1 MITFLQAIV
10 SGLGTGVIY
19 AIIALG
25 FTIVYKT
32 TRVVNF
38 AHGQYLVV
46 AGILGSILT
55 RDLGWPMLLAC
66 LAVIALGI
74 LMGAGTELVAFRVL
88 GRPAHLVMTLGT
100 VALGILIEATVLVTT
115 GGATYGL
122 DQFPGNDLSVL
133 TITITSQM
141 IWNVVLA
148 VLLTVAFMFFFS
160 STRRGISLQ
169 AAADDRETASLYGI
183 SPGATTMWSF
193 AIAGALGAIGGLM
206 LAPVIPVSF
215 TVGLLFGLKG
225 FAAAM
230 LGGLG
235 SVPGALVGGIAIGL
249 AEAFTATYINGL
261 AAGIVAFVVLLGVL
275 FFRPAGIFKQMAV
288 ERV

>member
-1 MITFLQAIV
+1 MIAFLQSII

-19 AIIALG
+19 AVIALG
-25 FTIVYKT
+25 FSIVYKT

-46 AGILGSILT
+46 AGILGSIFT
-55 RDLGWPMLLAC
+55 RNLGWPMFVAC

-74 LMGAGTELVAFRVL
+74 VLGVGTELVVFRVL
-88 GRPAHLVMTLGT
+88 GRPDPLVMTLGT
-100 VALGILIEATVLVTT
+100 VALGILLEAAVLITT
-115 GGATYGL
+115 GGSTFGME
-122 DQFPGNDLSVL
+122 QFWGDDLSFL
-133 TITITSQM
+133 TITVTSQM
-141 IWNVVLA
+141 IWNVLIA
-148 VLLTVAFMFFFS
+148 VGLTVALMAFFS
-160 STRRGISLQ
+160 RTRQGISLQ
-169 AAADDRETASLYGI
+169 AAADDRETAALYGI
-183 SPGATTMWSF
+183 SPGATTLWSF
-193 AIAGALGAIGGLM
+193 ALAGALGAIGGLM
-206 LAPVIPVSF
+206 LAPVSPVSF

-235 SVPGALVGGIAIGL
+235 SMQGALVGGIAIGL
-249 AEAFTATYINGL
+249 AETFTATYVNGL

-275 FFRPAGIFKQMAV
+275 FFRPSGIFKEMAV

>member
-46 AGILGSILT
+46 AGILGSIFT
-55 RDLGWPMLLAC
+55 RNLGWPMLLAC

-74 LMGAGTELVAFRVL
+74 LMGIGTELVVFRVL

-133 TITITSQM
+133 TITITAQM

-148 VLLTVAFMFFFS
+148 VLLTIAFMFFFS

-183 SPGATTMWSF
+183 SPGATTLWSF

-206 LAPVIPVSF
+206 LAPVSPVSF